1 MSLQLPSESVYSPHF
16 SSQTLPA
23 FQSPFAGISHSISDL
38 SPHLRRQI
46 SGARETLDL
55 DDLVFSSGS
64 HFMSNKKCHLPDGSF
79 RKQRKGYEEVHVPA
93 LKPKPF
99 EPNEQL
105 VPIRDI
111 PKYSQPAF
119 DGFKSLNRIQSRL
132 YQAALHSDENL
143 LLCAPTGAG
152 KTNVA
157 LLTMMREIGK
167 HINEDGTIRADQ
179 FKIIYVA
186 PMRSLVQEMVGNF
199 SKVRRMGQVSVGGRD
214 R

>member
-1 MSLQLPSESVYSPHF
+1 MHLV
-16 SSQTLPA
+16 SQV
-23 FQSPFAGISHSISDL
+23 
-38 SPHLRRQI
+38 

-199 SKVRRMGQVSVGGRD
+199 SKVRSDWKVVEETRGLRSSPRVIHQLGIHWSWMPKKGVCGVD
-214 R
+214 LLP